1 MPANSSLSEHE
12 KDSNDAIEG
21 ELNTLGKEF
30 FIFLY
35 FYVNFQINGIKKTC
49 TKF

>member
-1 MPANSSLSEHE
+1 MPVNSSLSEHE

-30 FIFLY
+30 FIFLIFLREFSDKWY
-35 FYVNFQINGIKKTC
+35 
-49 TKF
+49 